1 MAVIQRQWRAW
12 LAVVAILAG
21 VFLLWDRKTFGHTPA
36 DETISVATTFASLD
50 NGVHDADPAAGVV
63 EIDGNLTIAAG
74 GSITCNDPASPNSA
88 SACPINLVV
97 TGDLLIEAGGAIYA
111 ENRVNGGAGG
121 DITITVGGDFTME
134 GPSGGNAGAIVSSR
148 KLGNGTANGGDIEIV
163 VGGVTLNE
171 SVYPHVG
178 VCNSP
183 DGDILVEAGA
193 TITSD
198 ANGHAGDIALYAGRD
213 ITIDGTVRSE
223 GFLGAGHGGAI
234 TIDACCDLF
243 VQNDGLVRS
252 AGRDPGP
259 DRVHLEAC
267 VIEIFGVVESTGP
280 AHQSPSALC
289 TPPTRPGKAANSTAC
304 VEIWSGT
311 SVLIDSTGTNHGQVN
326 ADTGMSGGVEGH
338 SWIDIFANGD
348 ITIIDGTGNDH
359 VQPIGGSPS
368 VPVLYAVHANQYLGN
383 GNGGDID
390 IESKAGAVST
400 SGNAIQAN
408 DLANGGDGG
417 RITVEAG
424 GAGSP
429 AGDVAL
435 DAASIEARGANH
447 PNSFG
452 GLIAVQS
459 FNGDITGAPPGLLNA
474 SAHATHPG
482 SISLTSCLGPS
493 YTGGSNPAAVPLGGV
508 CGGMPAFPALTPPE
522 AYPTAACV
530 QFCTPPTATPT
541 DTPTNT
547 PTDTPT
553 NTPTDTPTNTPT
565 DTPTNTPTDTPTNT
579 PTDTPTNTPTDTP
592 TNTPTPTKTP
602 TFTPTPGRFC
612 PEDPSAI
619 LTKSVGPLAQGHP
632 YQTVQ
637 AAYDAA
643 VNGDVIGLFS
653 ETLENVVLGGAKTL
667 EITQCTTAKITA
679 ANNALPVWTVS
690 STGKLTIIGVDS
702 VGGTIGFNI
711 TTSNHELKSI
721 RAYGAS
727 QYGVLIL
734 GNNVSVSLN
743 EVGSDEASKGGP
755 NGVGIRV
762 TGSGAD
768 LGSSG
773 DVHFNTGDG
782 IQLAGT
788 GAQLDGVEITDNGGN
803 GVLVS
808 GSNNTVENNSRIND
822 NALNG
827 ILVTGDGNTISGNR
841 SESGKGNT
849 LNGIRVDA
857 GADNNAINENDMFSN
872 GAAGFSIF
880 GTGNSLEKNTAT
892 NNTGNEFEI
901 GAGNVDGGDNEANGV
916 DCTFNAAG
924 GTCN

>member
-74 GSITCNDPASPNSA
+74 GSITCNDDLPLPVTA

-97 TGDLLIEAGGAIYA
+97 TGNLLIEAGGAIYA
-111 ENRVNGGAGG
+111 ENRRNGGAGG

-134 GPSGGNAGAIVSSR
+134 SPTNGTPGAIISSR

-198 ANGHAGDIALYAGRD
+198 AFGHAGDIALYAGRD

-280 AHQSPSALC
+280 AHENPSALC
-289 TPPTRPGKAANSTAC
+289 TPPTRPGKPANSTAC

-326 ADTGMSGGVEGH
+326 ADTAMSGGTQGH
-338 SWIDIFANGD
+338 GWIDIFANGD

-359 VQPIGGSPS
+359 VQPLGGGGS
-368 VPVLYAVHANQYLGN
+368 VPVNYAVHANQYLGN
-383 GNGGDID
+383 GIGGDID

-408 DLANGGDGG
+408 DIANGGDGG
-417 RITVEAG
+417 KITVEAG

-579 PTDTPTNTPTDTP
+579 PTDTPTNTPMDTP

-612 PEDPSAI
+612 PEDDDAV
-619 LTKSVGPLAQGHP
+619 LTKWVDPDQPAGGNNYL
-632 YQTVQ
+632 TVQ
-637 AAYDAA
+637 AAYNAA

-653 ETLENVVLGGAKTL
+653 KTTENAVLGGAKTL
-667 EITQCTTAKITA
+667 TITQCTSAEITA
-679 ANNALPVWTVS
+679 ANNALPAWTVS
-690 STGKLTIIGVDS
+690 STGVLTIIGPDS
-702 VGGTIGFNI
+702 VGGNYGWYI
-711 TTSNHELKSI
+711 TTNGHDIRGI
-721 RAYGAS
+721 RAEDATVAGIYITGDDNS
-727 QYGVLIL
+727 
-734 GNNVSVSLN
+734 VSVNSVSGSPVGILVDGDDN
-743 EVGSDEASKGGP
+743 EVRGSDVTQNTVGVRFSATASG
-755 NGVGIRV
+755 NILQTV
-762 TGSGAD
+762 TVFA
-768 LGSSG
+768 
-773 DVHFNTGDG
+773 NTSDG
-782 IQLAGT
+782 IVVDGT
-788 GAQLDGVEITDNGGN
+788 GNTIRSVRVNANGGDGVEVNG
-803 GVLVS
+803 
-808 GSNNTVENNSRIND
+808 T
-822 NALNG
+822 
-827 ILVTGDGNTISGNR
+827 
-841 SESGKGNT
+841 GNT
-849 LNGIRVDA
+849 LRDVRSNIDDPGDPNENGGAEFRMNATATD
-857 GADNNAINENDMFSN
+857 GGSNEADNISIPAAAKCPTFPNA
-872 GAAGFSIF
+872 
-880 GTGNSLEKNTAT
+880 GTVCE
-892 NNTGNEFEI
+892 
-901 GAGNVDGGDNEANGV
+901 
-916 DCTFNAAG
+916 
-924 GTCN
+924 

>member
-1 MAVIQRQWRAW
+1 MAVIKRQWRTW
-12 LAVVAILAG
+12 LAIVAILAG
-21 VFLLWDRKTFGHTPA
+21 AFLLWDRKTFAA
-36 DETISVATTFASLD
+36 DQTIVAPTTFASLD
-50 NGVHDADPAAGVV
+50 NGGNDADPTVGVL
-63 EIDGNLTIAAG
+63 EINGNLTIAAG
-74 GSITCNDPASPNSA
+74 GSITCNDDAPLPVTA

-111 ENRVNGGAGG
+111 ENRRNGGAGG
-121 DITITVGGDFTME
+121 DITITVGGNFTME
-134 GPSGGNAGAIVSSR
+134 SPTNGTPGAIVSSR

-163 VGGVTLNE
+163 VGGVTLDE
-171 SVYPHVG
+171 TIYPHVG

-183 DGDILVEAGA
+183 DGDILVEKGA

-198 ANGHAGDIALYAGRD
+198 AFGHAGDIALYAGRD

-243 VQNDGLVRS
+243 VQDDGLVRS

-267 VIEIFGVVESTGP
+267 VIEIFGIVESTGP
-280 AHQSPSALC
+280 AHENPSALC
-289 TPPTRPGKAANSTAC
+289 TPPTRPGKPANSTAC

-348 ITIIDGTGNDH
+348 ITINDGAGNDH
-359 VQPIGGSPS
+359 VQPIGGGPG

-390 IESKAGAVST
+390 IESKAGSVST

-452 GLIAVQS
+452 GLIAVRS

-482 SISLTSCLGPS
+482 SITLTSCLGPS

-508 CGGMPAFPALTPPE
+508 CGGMPTFPALTPPE
-522 AYPTAACV
+522 AYPSAACV

-553 NTPTDTPTNTPT
+553 DTPTNTPT

-579 PTDTPTNTPTDTP
+579 PTNTPTV
-592 TNTPTPTKTP
+592 
-602 TFTPTPGRFC
+602 TPTPGRFC

-653 ETLENVVLGGAKTL
+653 ETSENVVLGGSKTL

-690 STGKLTIIGVDS
+690 STGKLTIIGPDS
-702 VGGTIGFNI
+702 VGGTIGWNV

-734 GNNVSVSLN
+734 GNNVDVSLN
-743 EVGSDEASKGGP
+743 EVGSDNATKGGP

-762 TGSGAD
+762 EGSGVD

-788 GAQLDGVEITDNGGN
+788 NAQLDGVEITDNGGN

-822 NALNG
+822 NGLNG
-827 ILVTGDGNTISGNR
+827 ILITGDGNTIESNR
-841 SESGKGNT
+841 SESGKGNG
-849 LNGIRVDA
+849 LNGIRIDA

-880 GTGNSLEKNTAT
+880 GSGNALEKNTAT
-892 NNTGNEFEI
+892 NNTGLEFDI
-901 GAGNVDGGDNEANGV
+901 GAGNIDNGDNEANGNP
-916 DCTFNAAG
+916 CTFGAG
-924 GTCN
+924 ATTCN